1 MILGMSFYPQAVIL
15 KGKVYVGGGDSAH
28 QYDLNT
34 IVTVYDPG
42 QDRWSRLAKYDYTY
56 FAMTAAYG
64 KLMLLGGRN
73 QPATRTTNIIQMW
86 DEERQGWV
94 YYLPNL
100 PVACDAAT
108 AVTYE
113 DKWLVV
119 AGGRTHTYE
128 SLSVVNVLDL
138 HTHQWHSGA
147 HLPNTC
153 RKMSAAVI
161 GKTMVLLGGTV
172 GGPGNRS
179 ASVVF
184 SVDLDQLI
192 SQAISADH
200 NNLSVPSWQILPNT
214 PVTSSTALALN
225 GALLAVGG
233 SVLENNSSS
242 TYSSPIYLY
251 KFNPSSSTWSW
262 IEAGYLPVRRVRCA
276 CVMLPTGEIFIAGG
290 TTGEEPI
297 RDVRIATLQLQ

>member
-1 MILGMSFYPQAVIL
+1 MGGTNQQLGQQI
-15 KGKVYVGGGDSAH
+15 
-28 QYDLNT
+28 
-34 IVTVYDPG
+34 
-42 QDRWSRLAKYDYTY
+42 
-56 FAMTAAYG
+56 
-64 KLMLLGGRN
+64 
-73 QPATRTTNIIQMW
+73 W

-100 PVACDAAT
+100 PIACDAAT

-128 SLSVVNVLDL
+128 SLSAVNVLDL
-138 HTHQWHSGA
+138 HTHQWHTGA

-161 GKTMVLLGGTV
+161 GKTMVLLGGAV

-179 ASVVF
+179 AGVMF

-192 SQAISADH
+192 SQAVSYDG
-200 NNLSVPSWQILPNT
+200 NLSVDESPWQILPNT
-214 PVTSSTALALN
+214 PTTSSSALAIN

-233 SVLENNSSS
+233 SMLEENDPNS

-251 KFNPSSSTWSW
+251 KFNPSSNAWSW

-276 CVMLPTGEIFIAGG
+276 CTMLPSGEIFIAGG
-290 TTGEEPI
+290 TIGREPI
-297 RDVRIATLQLQ
+297 RDVRIATLQQ